1 MKQSFLKKTPWLALI
16 GAWVIIM
23 TGSWAADGLKGDPLF
38 AAWCPILAKY
48 QWLVVP
54 FVSGVFVA
62 ASILLYHHRQ
72 AFSLARSLSRHL
84 CEPHQSLT
92 LLVSPSQPPLS
103 PTSPLF
109 PLRLVANNGSSVEL
123 QGKSLEEDIKELDK
137 ELEKIRWN
145 WQQLLRAIVPHTS
158 ALQRLHLIGS
168 PDPRGSFAQLDLCKA
183 ILEQYLPGVRI
194 LPVGEPIDFEN
205 FNTLVQCMRRI
216 IKEEKQYG
224 IKEQDIIID
233 VTGGFKMASIAGA
246 SITFSSQVTF
256 QYVQTQPPNDVYAYD
271 VIYQSPFALEE

>member
-145 WQQLLRAIVPHTS
+145 WQQLLRCVLSSRIPQPCNACTLLDRQIHGVLLHNWTS
-158 ALQRLHLIGS
+158 
-168 PDPRGSFAQLDLCKA
+168 
-183 ILEQYLPGVRI
+183 VRRSWSNTC
-194 LPVGEPIDFEN
+194 PV
-205 FNTLVQCMRRI
+205 
-216 IKEEKQYG
+216 
-224 IKEQDIIID
+224 
-233 VTGGFKMASIAGA
+233 
-246 SITFSSQVTF
+246 
-256 QYVQTQPPNDVYAYD
+256 
-271 VIYQSPFALEE
+271 